1 MQKSPIRV
9 LVIEDS
15 EDFTL
20 FIRRILEKAEGH
32 WISIETADRLSA
44 GLASMANEA
53 PDIILLDLT
62 LPDSTG
68 LDTFDR
74 VNEVAGEVPVVVM
87 SGIDDE
93 SLSFDAVQ
101 RGAQDYLVKGNI
113 SPRMLSRA
121 LRYAIER
128 KRTQEQIK
136 SLNAE
141 LERRVAE
148 RTEELSAMNEAL
160 SRANKELRQFDRM
173 KSAFIDVTSHEL
185 RTPVLSIRGML
196 HVLRRRIPPDED
208 LKTAVEAAIR
218 GARRLEGIV
227 ARTLEVSRK
236 GEFVRRIV
244 MKPVN
249 PTELVENVSQTVSP
263 IVELRNQ
270 TLTIAVEGE
279 PPCFPAAPDLIRDVL
294 LNLVMNAIKFTADG
308 GKIEIGARQEDGQI
322 RFWVTDTGIG
332 IPESDQPHVFEEFFT
347 TFDTP
352 HHSSGEYG
360 FLKRGI
366 GLGLAIVKNFVEL
379 HEGEVTMESEPGK
392 GSTFSFTVPVNRG
405 DD

>member
-32 WISIETADRLSA
+32 WISISTADRLSA
-44 GLASMANEA
+44 GLASVANED
-53 PDIILLDLT
+53 PDIVLLDLT
-62 LPDSTG
+62 LPDSSG

-74 VNEVAGEVPVVVM
+74 VNQAAPDVPIVVM
-87 SGIDDE
+87 SGVDDE
-93 SLSFDAVQ
+93 NISFDAVQ
-101 RGAQDYLVKGNI
+101 RGAQDYLVKSNI
-113 SPRMLSRA
+113 SPNTLSRA

-128 KRTQEQIK
+128 KRSQEQIK

-148 RTEELSAMNEAL
+148 RTEELSAANEAL
-160 SRANKELRQFDRM
+160 ARANRELRQFDRM

-196 HVLRRRIPPDED
+196 HVLRRRIPAED
-208 LKTAVEAAIR
+208 KDLMQAIEAAIR

-249 PTELVENVSQTVSP
+249 PRELIENVAQSVSP
-263 IVELRNQ
+263 IVELRGQ
-270 TLTIAVEGE
+270 TLRQTLEDD
-279 PPCFPAAPDLIRDVL
+279 PPNFPAAPDLIRDVL
-294 LNLVMNAIKFTADG
+294 LNLVMNAIKFTPDG
-308 GKIEIGARQEDGQI
+308 GHIEVGARPKNGSVL
-322 RFWVTDTGIG
+322 FWVTDDGIG
-332 IPESDQPHVFEEFFT
+332 ISEVDQPHVFEEFFT

-379 HEGEVTMESEPGK
+379 HNGQVTMESVEGK
-392 GSTFSFTVPVNRG
+392 GSTFTFSVPVEKA
-405 DD
+405 